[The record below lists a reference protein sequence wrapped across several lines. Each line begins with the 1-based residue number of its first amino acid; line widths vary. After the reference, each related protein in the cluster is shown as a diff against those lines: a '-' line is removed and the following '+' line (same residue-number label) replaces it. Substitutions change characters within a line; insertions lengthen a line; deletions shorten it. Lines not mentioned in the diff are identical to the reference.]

1 MAKFRGSGLGKVAS
15 IWRYPVK
22 SMIGE
27 ELQTAEV
34 TATGLVGD
42 RVLALID
49 RETGKVASA
58 KNPRLWPNF
67 FVYSAAYLSPSSDA
81 RSQPVVRINLPDGQ
95 AMTSDDPQLE
105 QQLSTGLGR
114 AVRIQWLSDE
124 IVTSQGYWPDFEW
137 LENRDEVFEFPLPQ
151 GTFFDGMTI
160 HLLTTAT
167 LECLRAASPE
177 SRFDVARFRPN
188 FVIETPDGC
197 DGFVED
203 NWIGKNLSLGEVTFH
218 IERPC
223 PRCVMTTLSQGN
235 LPKDPGV
242 LRTVVQ
248 RHAGNVGVYATVVTG
263 GQVRCG
269 DIVRQT
275 ATGQGTAE

>member
-1 MAKFRGSGLGKVAS
+1 MAEFRGSELGQVAS
-15 IWRYPVK
+15 IRRYPVK

-27 ELQTAEV
+27 ELKVAEV

-67 FVYSAAYLSPSSDA
+67 FAHSAAWLSPSRNA
-81 RSQPVVRINLPDGQ
+81 RSMPLVRIGLPGGQ
-95 AMTSDDPQLE
+95 SMTTEDPQLE
-105 QQLSTGLGR
+105 QQLSAGLGR
-114 AVRIQWLSDE
+114 AVRIQRLSDE
-124 IVTSQGYWPDFEW
+124 IVTSEGYWPDFDW
-137 LENRDEVFEFPLPQ
+137 LANRDEMFEFPLPQ

-167 LECLRAASPE
+167 LECLRTASPE

-188 FVIETPDGC
+188 FVIKTPDGET
-197 DGFVED
+197 GFVED
-203 NWIGKNLSLGEVTFH
+203 NWIGKTLALGDVTFH

-223 PRCVMTTLSQGN
+223 PRCVMTTLSQGS
-235 LPKDPGV
+235 LPKDSAV
-242 LRTVVQ
+242 LRTAVQ
-248 RHAGNVGVYATVVTG
+248 RHAGNVGVYATVVTS

-269 DIVRQT
+269 DAVRISP
-275 ATGQGTAE
+275 ATPR

>member
-1 MAKFRGSGLGKVAS
+1 MAEFSGSELGRVAS

-27 ELQTAEV
+27 KLQAAEV
-34 TATGLVGD
+34 TASGLVGD

-67 FVYSAAYLSPSSDA
+67 FAYSAAWLSPSSDA
-81 RSQPVVRINLPDGQ
+81 RSLPLVRIGLPGGQ
-95 AMTSDDPQLE
+95 SMTTEDPQLE
-105 QQLSTGLGR
+105 QQLSAGLGR
-114 AVRIQWLSDE
+114 AVRIQRLSDE
-124 IVTSQGYWPDFEW
+124 IVTSQGYWPDFDW
-137 LENRDEVFEFPLPQ
+137 LANRDEMFDFPLPQ

-160 HLLTTAT
+160 HFLTTAT
-167 LECLRAASPE
+167 LECLRTASPD
-177 SRFDVARFRPN
+177 SQFDSARFRPN
-188 FVIETPDGC
+188 FVIDAPAGAQ
-197 DGFVED
+197 GFVED
-203 NWIGKNLSLGEVTFH
+203 DWIGKNLSLGEVTFH

-235 LPKDPGV
+235 LPKDPRV
-242 LRTVVQ
+242 LRTAVQ
-248 RHAGNVGVYATVVTG
+248 QNSGNVGVYATVLTS

-269 DIVRQT
+269 DAVRQIS
-275 ATGQGTAE
+275 TGQRSAE